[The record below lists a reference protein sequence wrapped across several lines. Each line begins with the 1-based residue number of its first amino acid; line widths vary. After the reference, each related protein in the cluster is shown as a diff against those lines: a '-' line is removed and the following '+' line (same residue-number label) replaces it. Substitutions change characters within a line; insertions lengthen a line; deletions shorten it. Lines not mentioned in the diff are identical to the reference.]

1 MESETNYTVFIRL
14 PFPRGD
20 FVDPPPVNWDGSK
33 DEALWKILS
42 GVAKTEIDWNELAAR
57 FEVTVDFLLQQ
68 VTYLTERHASQV
80 RAQMRKVTAAA
91 RSSAAPSPVPG
102 SESAAAMEAMRRTG
116 SALGLRPHARPLS
129 SLSIRK
135 DLPML
140 RNDGSVP
147 GTPKTS
153 IPVPD
158 SAGLNAAAAAAA
170 APGRPQ
176 VSRASSSGTAV
187 QVGSS
192 GSAAGSLRLKTG
204 VNPPSPRAQPR
215 HRLSSLPLVTSPTTV
230 TPTAEQAAPA
240 TIAGPSSPGA
250 ADSPSP
256 TSSASSSPAQSRIIR
271 RPPRFTHQQQRDQ
284 EDNRLSYLGD
294 ADDEEAEPAFLPF
307 KSSSRQ
313 AADDSGSGDGSA
325 HYTDPSAT
333 LRGDPRDFAAN
344 AARRLDNVTGPASS
358 QGKGKG
364 KEKEQVLQRS
374 QTSDSSA
381 SSAAFVSKR
390 SLVDRRPP
398 SGPLSPRRTSEL
410 KGKGYSREGS
420 DGTPSMGSSFSDL
433 DDASVTQSA
442 LEEALASKMQGG
454 NTIGSTISNVFRSR
468 YLPK

>member
-1 MESETNYTVFIRL
+1 MSCKSFKTHQEKPRHLYSPRRQPFKESKHHLTCTFR
-14 PFPRGD
+14 
-20 FVDPPPVNWDGSK
+20 
-33 DEALWKILS
+33 
-42 GVAKTEIDWNELAAR
+42 AAR
-57 FEVTVDFLLQQ
+57 FEVTVDFLFQQ

-102 SESAAAMEAMRRTG
+102 SESGAALEALRRTG
-116 SALGLRPHARPLS
+116 SAQGLRSHTRAPS

-135 DLPML
+135 DSPML
-140 RNDGSVP
+140 RNDGSIP
-147 GTPKTS
+147 STPKTS
-153 IPVPD
+153 TPD
-158 SAGLNAAAAAAA
+158 SAGAAGVA
-170 APGRPQ
+170 GRPQ

-192 GSAAGSLRLKTG
+192 GSGAGSLRLKTK
-204 VNPPSPRAQPR
+204 PPSPRAQPR
-215 HRLSSLPLVTSPTTV
+215 HRLSSLPLVTSPTLA
-230 TPTAEQAAPA
+230 TPTAEQAAPTA
-240 TIAGPSSPGA
+240 AADPSSPA
-250 ADSPSP
+250 ADESPSP

-271 RPPRFTHQQQRDQ
+271 RPPRFNLQQQRDQ
-284 EDNRLSYLGD
+284 ADTRLSYLGD

-307 KSSSRQ
+307 KSTPGHGVDGS
-313 AADDSGSGDGSA
+313 DSGDGSA
-325 HYTDPSAT
+325 HYNDPSAT

-344 AARRLDNVTGPASS
+344 AARRLDNITGPGSS

-364 KEKEQVLQRS
+364 KEKEQMLQRS

-381 SSAAFVSKR
+381 SSAAFLSKR
-390 SLVDRRPP
+390 SLADRRPP
-398 SGPLSPRRTSEL
+398 SGPLSPRRTTEL

-433 DDASVTQSA
+433 DGKIMVLSLALPISLDADNLFADASVTQSA

>member
-1 MESETNYTVFIRL
+1 
-14 PFPRGD
+14 
-20 FVDPPPVNWDGSK
+20 
-33 DEALWKILS
+33 
-42 GVAKTEIDWNELAAR
+42 
-57 FEVTVDFLLQQ
+57 
-68 VTYLTERHASQV
+68 
-80 RAQMRKVTAAA
+80 
-91 RSSAAPSPVPG
+91 
-102 SESAAAMEAMRRTG
+102 MEAMRRTG

-158 SAGLNAAAAAAA
+158 SAGLGAAAAAAAAAA

-240 TIAGPSSPGA
+240 ASAGPSSPGA

-344 AARRLDNVTGPASS
+344 AARRLDNVTGPGSS
-358 QGKGKG
+358 QEKGKG

-420 DGTPSMGSSFSDL
+420 D
-433 DDASVTQSA
+433 DASVTQSA